1 MARVVPAGSGRG
13 EEAGPERSSP
23 DSPVTLATV
32 LSRLAA
38 ELADLRAT
46 HAAEQALSQRL
57 GRERAAALDEL
68 ARTREE
74 KVAVEAA
81 LAEAAAREAVLR
93 RELGAGQAQ
102 LDEARRARAALLI
115 DVERLL
121 QAVEPR
127 LGTAWAILG
136 GRAAEPPALPVPDEV
151 PPIVAVATG
160 LGRRGARKVAAAVA
174 RQAKAADAGAVLIT
188 DEAVPETD
196 DAAPSPLLRIVRLP
210 RPSALPSDTRDAYRA
225 ARLRL
230 LLEIWSP
237 ARVVPFGPDA
247 ARLLTL
253 DGNAP
258 GAAEADQAATAEG
271 LAAAARS

>member
-1 MARVVPAGSGRG
+1 MARVPAGSGRG
-13 EEAGPERSSP
+13 EEAGPERSAP

-68 ARTREE
+68 ARIRAE
-74 KVAVEAA
+74 KAAVEAA

-93 RELGAGQAQ
+93 QELGAGRAQ

-121 QAVEPR
+121 QAVESR

-160 LGRRGARKVAAAVA
+160 LGRRGARKG
-174 RQAKAADAGAVLIT
+174 RG
-188 DEAVPETD
+188 
-196 DAAPSPLLRIVRLP
+196 R
-210 RPSALPSDTRDAYRA
+210 
-225 ARLRL
+225 
-230 LLEIWSP
+230 
-237 ARVVPFGPDA
+237 G
-247 ARLLTL
+247 
-253 DGNAP
+253 
-258 GAAEADQAATAEG
+258 GAASEGRQRGGGADHRRGRA
-271 LAAAARS
+271 